1 MGGRKKFGSLFFL
14 VVGITVFFGLSS
26 AGCKKKSAQTEKPGT
41 VSQGGTTLGGTQFT
55 SPEDAATKVFGNF
68 SAGPAGMITG
78 RIITARMFGTP
89 GAAPTFSIEQAI
101 DSVLALL
108 LDIRKS
114 RIFEKQYG
122 NVDLSQAFL
131 PSCDNIKQGLQCTGG
146 GSSDVKCNL
155 EGSTTKRL
163 TFDIKLSDC
172 KVYEGGVSTV
182 STGSIKGYMEVSGN
196 ILPGSSGGG
205 STTSGSFKIVYFIEN
220 QDLTVSEFN
229 GGKEAWRLRT
239 VAKNYSSEFSISADA
254 TGTMKSE
261 MKLAG
266 SYSNEDILNKKKD
279 EYLFE
284 SFGVQ
289 VTMSFMGIQNIS
301 SLPPSYVSISGKYSF
316 NTSPEDE
323 CVKGEFVFKTIEP
336 IKREFGSGIAEDF
349 LCSKSGKFQVNNATF
364 EFSSQGITIKVTS
377 QSSEQSSTYSCK
389 DVSKLCKYEPLPT
402 LTIAAITA
410 GTVVGGIGGGEIG
423 GGETGGGTT
432 GCPVWYK
439 DSDNDGYTD
448 GTTLVSCTKPYG
460 YVASARSGDCD
471 DTNPNIN
478 PGKTEVCDGLDNDC
492 DNEVD
497 EGFTRTTYYRDYDRD
512 GYGDPS
518 NSIQACVQPTGYV
531 SNSLD
536 CNDND
541 PAINPNTVWYKD
553 ADNDGYTDGTTQV
566 SCTRPSGFVASARS
580 GDCDDTNPNINPGK
594 TEVCDGLDNDCDNEV
609 DEGFTRT
616 TYYRDYD
623 GDGFGNPSTSIQACS
638 QPPGYVSNSL
648 DCNDNDPAI
657 NPNTVWYKD
666 ADNDG
671 YTDGTTQRAC
681 TKPSAEYVL
690 SALPGDCNDTNASIN
705 PGATEQC
712 DGIDNNCNNQTDEGL
727 SDCVS
732 FPPDTTLTSYPPVIT
747 SSSTATFSFICSE
760 SSCTFECKLDG
771 GSWVSCSSP
780 KTYTDLS
787 DGPHTFQVR
796 AKKGTTPDPTPA
808 YYRWKIEIW
817 KQVSIPANSLHACA
831 IKTDGTLWCWGSNG
845 SGQLGDG
852 TNSHKNLPTQVGS
865 DTNWKIVSAGGYDYY
880 GGGGF
885 TCAIKTDGTLWCWG
899 ENYYGQLGD
908 GTSGS
913 WADKW
918 TPTQVAGTNWDKV
931 SAGAEHTCA
940 IKTDGTL
947 WCWGYNGSGQL
958 GDGTNA
964 NKSTPTQV
972 GTDTDWAMVSAGG
985 NHTCAIKNDGR
996 LFCWGWNGYGQ
1007 LGDGTNSEKWTP
1019 TQVGT
1024 DTDWAM
1030 VSAGWH
1036 TTCAIK
1042 TNGTLWCWG
1051 QNDQGQVGDGTTI
1064 NRNTP
1069 RQVGTA
1075 TNWRTVS
1082 SGDDHVCGVKT
1093 DGTLWCWGRGIGNSP
1108 IRIGTDT
1115 DWFDVVA
1122 GWYDSNNCALKTNK
1136 TLWCWGN
1143 NSYGTLGDGTN
1154 VSRNNPTR
1162 VGIETNW
1169 TAITAGREHAFGI
1182 RANKTIWGWGRNN
1195 YGQLGDLTN
1204 TDRNIPT
1211 NVGND
1216 VNWTAISA
1224 GWEHTCG
1231 IMEDNSLWCWG
1242 RNIYGQL
1249 GNASN
1254 SDSNSRRRESTNSTT
1269 WRQVSAG
1276 GWHTCAIRSNKTL
1289 WCWGYNGSGQLGIGG
1304 TTNKNTPQQVGIDTN
1319 WATVSAGGSHTC
1331 GTKIDNTLWCWGGNA
1346 DGQVGDGSNTNRE
1359 TPTQVVGD
1367 WSTGVSAISAGDYH
1381 TCAIKTDGSLWC
1393 WGKNNYGQLGIGNT
1407 TSKNTPTRVGT
1418 DNNWQSVFAGG
1429 SHTCAIKTDGSLWC
1443 WGRNTYG
1450 QLGDGTNTDRNTP
1463 IRVGTETG
1471 WVAAYLGENFTCA
1484 LKNDGSLWCWGRNN
1498 YYQLGDGTTTD
1509 KNNPTL
1515 LVK

>member
-26 AGCKKKSAQTEKPGT
+26 TGCKKKSAQTQTEKPGT

-78 RIITARMFGTP
+78 RVITARMSGIP

-122 NVDLSQAFL
+122 NVDLSQVFL

-220 QDLTVSEFN
+220 QDLTVSEFS

-316 NTSPEDE
+316 NTSPKDE

-336 IKREFGSGIAEDF
+336 IKREFGSGITEDF

-377 QSSEQSSTYSCK
+377 QSSEQSSTYLCK

-410 GTVVGGIGGGEIG
+410 GTVVGGIGGEEIG
-423 GGETGGGTT
+423 GGEVGGGTT
-432 GCPVWYK
+432 VCPVWYK

-460 YVASARSGDCD
+460 YVESATRGDCN
-471 DTNPNIN
+471 DTNPDIN

-497 EGFTRTTYYRDYDRD
+497 EGFTRTTYYRD
-512 GYGDPS
+512 S
-518 NSIQACVQPTGYV
+518 
-531 SNSLD
+531 
-536 CNDND
+536 
-541 PAINPNTVWYKD
+541 
-553 ADNDGYTDGTTQV
+553 
-566 SCTRPSGFVASARS
+566 
-580 GDCDDTNPNINPGK
+580 
-594 TEVCDGLDNDCDNEV
+594 
-609 DEGFTRT
+609 
-616 TYYRDYD
+616 D
-623 GDGFGNPSTSIQACS
+623 GDGYGNPSTSIQACS

-648 DCNDNDPAI
+648 DCDDSNPAI

-681 TKPSAEYVL
+681 TRPSAEYVL
-690 SALPGDCNDTNASIN
+690 SAQPGDCNDANSSIN

-712 DGIDNNCNNQTDEGL
+712 DGIDNNCNNQIDEGL
-727 SDCVS
+727 SGCVS

-780 KTYTDLS
+780 KTYSSLP

-817 KQVSIPANSLHACA
+817 
-831 IKTDGTLWCWGSNG
+831 
-845 SGQLGDG
+845 
-852 TNSHKNLPTQVGS
+852 
-865 DTNWKIVSAGGYDYY
+865 
-880 GGGGF
+880 
-885 TCAIKTDGTLWCWG
+885 
-899 ENYYGQLGD
+899 
-908 GTSGS
+908 
-913 WADKW
+913 
-918 TPTQVAGTNWDKV
+918 DKV
-931 SAGAEHTCA
+931 SVSPSYSPHVCG

-958 GDGTNA
+958 GDGTNWSSNIPIQVGSDTNWRIVSA
-964 NKSTPTQV
+964 GGYYNGWWTYSGHTCGVKTDGTLWCWGKNDSGQLGDGTNTDRWTPIQVGTDTNWRTVSAGGHITCAIKTTGTLWCWGDNYWGQIGDGTNTDRYSPTQVGTDTDWQTISAGWGHNCAIKIDGRLFCWGYNYFGQLGDGTNTDRWTPTQV

-985 NHTCAIKNDGR
+985 QTTCGIKN
-996 LFCWGWNGYGQ
+996 
-1007 LGDGTNSEKWTP
+1007 
-1019 TQVGT
+1019 
-1024 DTDWAM
+1024 
-1030 VSAGWH
+1030 
-1036 TTCAIK
+1036 
-1042 TNGTLWCWG
+1042 NGTLWCWG
-1051 QNDQGQVGDGTTI
+1051 RNDQGQVGDGSTI

-1069 RQVGTA
+1069 RQVGTD

-1082 SGDDHVCGVKT
+1082 VGGDWNFYRTCGIKT
-1093 DGTLWCWGRGIGNSP
+1093 DGSLWCWGSGYGNSP
-1108 IRIGTDT
+1108 VRVGTDT
-1115 DWFDVVA
+1115 DWVDVSV
-1122 GWYDSNNCALKTNK
+1122 GDIVICALKTNK

-1143 NSYGTLGDGTN
+1143 NGDGALGDGTW
-1154 VSRNNPTR
+1154 VSRNSPTR

-1195 YGQLGDLTN
+1195 YGQLGDSSN
-1204 TDRNIPT
+1204 TDRSIPT

-1249 GNASN
+1249 GDASN
-1254 SDSNSRRRESTNSTT
+1254 SDRNSRRRESTNSTT

-1304 TTNKNTPQQVGIDTN
+1304 TTNNNTPQQVGIDTN
-1319 WATVSAGGSHTC
+1319 WTAVSAGGSHTC

-1346 DGQVGDGSNTNRE
+1346 DGQVGDGSNTNRD
-1359 TPTQVVGD
+1359 TPTQVGID
-1367 WSTGVSAISAGDYH
+1367 EWSTGVSAISAGDYH

-1450 QLGDGTNTDRNTP
+1450 QLGDGTNADRYTP
-1463 IRVGTETG
+1463 VRVGTETG

>member
-26 AGCKKKSAQTEKPGT
+26 TGCKKKSAQTQTEKPGT

-78 RIITARMFGTP
+78 RMITARMSGIP

-108 LDIRKS
+108 LDIKKN

-196 ILPGSSGGG
+196 ILPGSSGG

-239 VAKNYSSEFSISADA
+239 VAKNYSSEFSVSGDV

-316 NTSPEDE
+316 NTSPKDE

-336 IKREFGSGIAEDF
+336 IKREFGSGITEDF

-364 EFSSQGITIKVTS
+364 EFSSQGITITVTS
-377 QSSEQSSTYSCK
+377 QSSVQSSIYSCK
-389 DVSKLCKYEPLPT
+389 DVGKLCKYEPLPT

-410 GTVVGGIGGGEIG
+410 GTVVGGIGGEEIG

-460 YVASARSGDCD
+460 YVESATKGDCN
-471 DTNPNIN
+471 DTNASIK
-478 PGKTEVCDGLDNDC
+478 PGATEVCDGLDNDC
-492 DNEVD
+492 DNQ
-497 EGFTRTTYYRDYDRD
+497 T
-512 GYGDPS
+512 
-518 NSIQACVQPTGYV
+518 
-531 SNSLD
+531 
-536 CNDND
+536 
-541 PAINPNTVWYKD
+541 
-553 ADNDGYTDGTTQV
+553 
-566 SCTRPSGFVASARS
+566 
-580 GDCDDTNPNINPGK
+580 
-594 TEVCDGLDNDCDNEV
+594 

-623 GDGFGNPSTSIQACS
+623 GDGFGDPSNSTQACV
-638 QPPGYVSNSL
+638 QPTGYVSNSL
-648 DCNDNDPAI
+648 DCDDYSSSI

-666 ADNDG
+666 SDNDG

-690 SALPGDCNDTNASIN
+690 SALSGDCNDANSSIN

-712 DGIDNNCNNQTDEGL
+712 DGIDNNCNNQIDEGL
-727 SDCVS
+727 SGCVS

-780 KTYTDLS
+780 KTYNGLS

-817 KQVSIPANSLHACA
+817 DKFSVSQFRSHVCA
-831 IKTDGTLWCWGSNG
+831 IKTDGTLWCWGWNEK
-845 SGQLGDG
+845 GQLGDG
-852 TNSHKNLPTQVGS
+852 TN
-865 DTNWKIVSAGGYDYY
+865 W
-880 GGGGF
+880 
-885 TCAIKTDGTLWCWG
+885 
-899 ENYYGQLGD
+899 
-908 GTSGS
+908 
-913 WADKW
+913 
-918 TPTQVAGTNWDKV
+918 
-931 SAGAEHTCA
+931 
-940 IKTDGTL
+940 
-947 WCWGYNGSGQL
+947 
-958 GDGTNA
+958 
-964 NKSTPTQV
+964 
-972 GTDTDWAMVSAGG
+972 
-985 NHTCAIKNDGR
+985 
-996 LFCWGWNGYGQ
+996 
-1007 LGDGTNSEKWTP
+1007 
-1019 TQVGT
+1019 
-1024 DTDWAM
+1024 
-1030 VSAGWH
+1030 
-1036 TTCAIK
+1036 
-1042 TNGTLWCWG
+1042 
-1051 QNDQGQVGDGTTI
+1051 
-1064 NRNTP
+1064 
-1069 RQVGTA
+1069 
-1075 TNWRTVS
+1075 S
-1082 SGDDHVCGVKT
+1082 S
-1093 DGTLWCWGRGIGNSP
+1093 
-1108 IRIGTDT
+1108 
-1115 DWFDVVA
+1115 
-1122 GWYDSNNCALKTNK
+1122 
-1136 TLWCWGN
+1136 
-1143 NSYGTLGDGTN
+1143 
-1154 VSRNNPTR
+1154 
-1162 VGIETNW
+1162 
-1169 TAITAGREHAFGI
+1169 
-1182 RANKTIWGWGRNN
+1182 
-1195 YGQLGDLTN
+1195 
-1204 TDRNIPT
+1204 NIP
-1211 NVGND
+1211 V
-1216 VNWTAISA
+1216 
-1224 GWEHTCG
+1224 
-1231 IMEDNSLWCWG
+1231 L
-1242 RNIYGQL
+1242 
-1249 GNASN
+1249 
-1254 SDSNSRRRESTNSTT
+1254 
-1269 WRQVSAG
+1269 
-1276 GWHTCAIRSNKTL
+1276 
-1289 WCWGYNGSGQLGIGG
+1289 
-1304 TTNKNTPQQVGIDTN
+1304 
-1319 WATVSAGGSHTC
+1319 
-1331 GTKIDNTLWCWGGNA
+1331 
-1346 DGQVGDGSNTNRE
+1346 
-1359 TPTQVVGD
+1359 
-1367 WSTGVSAISAGDYH
+1367 
-1381 TCAIKTDGSLWC
+1381 
-1393 WGKNNYGQLGIGNT
+1393 
-1407 TSKNTPTRVGT
+1407 
-1418 DNNWQSVFAGG
+1418 
-1429 SHTCAIKTDGSLWC
+1429 
-1443 WGRNTYG
+1443 
-1450 QLGDGTNTDRNTP
+1450 
-1463 IRVGTETG
+1463 
-1471 WVAAYLGENFTCA
+1471 
-1484 LKNDGSLWCWGRNN
+1484 
-1498 YYQLGDGTTTD
+1498 
-1509 KNNPTL
+1509 
-1515 LVK
+1515 